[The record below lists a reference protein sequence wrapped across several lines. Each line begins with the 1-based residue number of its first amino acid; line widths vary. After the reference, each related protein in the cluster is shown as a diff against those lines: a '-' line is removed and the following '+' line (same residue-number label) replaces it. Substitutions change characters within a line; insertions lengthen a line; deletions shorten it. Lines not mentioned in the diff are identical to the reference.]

1 MNCRNEE
8 EIVFSRDYKV
18 MKRFSI
24 TNMPEAKYFKLLYE
38 LFLNRGHVTK
48 ITLSALLNLQ

>member
-18 MKRFSI
+18 MKRLLI